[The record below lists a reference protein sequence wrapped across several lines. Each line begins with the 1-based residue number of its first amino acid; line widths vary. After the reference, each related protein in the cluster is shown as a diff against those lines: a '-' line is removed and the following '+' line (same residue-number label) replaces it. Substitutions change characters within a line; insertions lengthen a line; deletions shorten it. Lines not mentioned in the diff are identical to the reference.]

1 MKHAFATIVVP
12 FSSKRTTTVEA
23 CLKGYENPAGAAI
36 KAPLDQAEFVH
47 FVSMTVV
54 RGDPLAHL
62 VVEMSADGTVAESVT
77 RLASTLARP
86 LDSLIEATGVQRGE
100 VSLADFLLNQHVPVG
115 QGWFSN
121 PGVNYD
127 GTPGMTVERIRKE
140 EKLAAAAAL
149 LVERLKPAPS
159 PLATLNAVRERL
171 WAKGEMKWAF
181 VAEDAP
187 CLEGPPPV
195 LSGFPGLAVASTILL
210 WPFLLVALA
219 ALVLVCWYLRDLGAG
234 IWAAIF
240 VLLAEA
246 AAIYWRLR
254 RKEETDVPEDIA
266 PRAACVEEFM
276 KRENF
281 GAHNH
286 LAAASVMK
294 PGWFRMFTLRVGLWA
309 AGQIAARFSRPS
321 FLGPTGVI
329 HFARWLILPGTN
341 KLLFYSNYDG
351 AWESY
356 LENFIEQAYNG
367 VNGIW
372 SNTVGFPRTDNL
384 FGVGLFGVAANR
396 GGNDGDRLRRWTR
409 RQQYRSLVWYSGY
422 PELTTE
428 RIRTNA
434 AIRQGIALAATQS
447 DAADW
452 LACFGSEPRPAT
464 NLEATEIPT
473 LVFGGLSRQRFGAS
487 LMLQLSGD
495 DAANKGW
502 LRKIEGRLTYGD
514 ALNAEEAM
522 LVAFSASGLAKLGL
536 HGSDLTTFPVAFQ
549 QGSAAEW
556 RARAVGDVG
565 NNDPDKWWWGGPE
578 LPIDAVLLI
587 YAKTSKDLSDAIDKR
602 KEELETAGIL
612 VAHEVALK
620 ELPPNV
626 LPPHNKFAKE
636 PFGFADGVSQ
646 PIIEGTPR
654 ALSSKN
660 KHQVVQPGEFLFG
673 YPDNLG
679 YMPPSPAVAD
689 QRDPHDVLPAL
700 GWDPTRQRPDFSDP
714 APTTSHDLGRNGTF
728 LVVRQLEQNKVAFD
742 DFKRAAAKRIAADPR
757 APALPLPKLEEW
769 IAAKIVG
776 RWEDGRS
783 LVRHPHAPPP
793 PPHKSREPDN
803 DFLYE
808 EDPTGLRCPLGAH
821 IRRANPRESFAPGSK
836 PELKITNRH
845 RILRVGRSYERQEG
859 RSDNPGLLFMA
870 LNADI
875 ERQFE
880 FVQQTWLSAP
890 SFHGLQN
897 EVDPMIG
904 RRSVSR
910 DMTIPTPSGP
920 LCLKELKDFVRVR
933 GSGYF
938 FLPGRTAIRFLACGA

>member
-1 MKHAFATIVVP
+1 MTHAFATIVVP
-12 FSSKRTTTVEA
+12 FSSNRTTTVEA
-23 CLKGYENPAGAAI
+23 CLKGFGNPAHAAI
-36 KAPLDQAEFVH
+36 KGPLDDAEFVH

-54 RGDPLAHL
+54 RGDPQAHL
-62 VVEMSADGTVAESVT
+62 VVEMSADGTVAEAVT
-77 RLASTLARP
+77 RLASTLAQP
-86 LDSLIEATGVQRGE
+86 LDALLETTGVERGE
-100 VSLADFLLNQHVPVG
+100 VALGDFLLGKHVSVG

-127 GTPGMTVERIRKE
+127 GTPGLTVERIRKE

-187 CLEGPPPV
+187 CLKGPPAG
-195 LSGFPGLAVASTILL
+195 LRGFLGLAAASTILL

-219 ALVLVCWYLRDLGAG
+219 ALALFWFWSSLGTG

-286 LAAASVMK
+286 LAAASAMK

-384 FGVGLFGVAANR
+384 FGVGLFGLTANR

-409 RQQYRSLVWYSGY
+409 RQQYLSLVWYSGY

-434 AIRQGIALAATQS
+434 AIRQGIALAATES

-487 LMLQLSGD
+487 LMLQLSGAE
-495 DAANKGW
+495 AANKAW
-502 LRKIEGRLTYGD
+502 LRGIERGLTYGD
-514 ALNAEEAM
+514 ALNSEEAM
-522 LVAFSASGLAKLGL
+522 LVAFSATGLLKLGL

-549 QGSAAEW
+549 QGSAARW
-556 RARAVGDVG
+556 RARAVGDVAD
-565 NNDPDKWWWGGPE
+565 NDPDKWWWGGPD

-587 YAKTSKDLSDAIDKR
+587 YAKTSKALSDAIDDQKQ
-602 KEELETAGIL
+602 KFATAGIL

-626 LPPHNKFAKE
+626 LPPYNKFAKE

-660 KHQVVQPGEFLFG
+660 THQVVKPGEFVFG

-689 QRDPHDVLPAL
+689 QRDPHDMLPAL
-700 GWDPTRQRPDFSDP
+700 GWDPSRQRPDFSDP

-728 LVVRQLEQNKVAFD
+728 LVVRQLEQNKAAFE

-757 APALPLPKLEEW
+757 APALPPPKLEEW
-769 IAAKIVG
+769 IGAKIVG
-776 RWEDGRS
+776 RWENGQS
-783 LVRHPHAPPP
+783 LVRHPHGPP
-793 PPHKSREPDN
+793 KDGEADN
-803 DFLYE
+803 DFRYGV
-808 EDPTGLRCPLGAH
+808 EDPTGVRCPLGAH
-821 IRRANPRESFAPGSK
+821 IRRANPRESFDPGS
-836 PELKITNRH
+836 EAQLSITNRH
-845 RILRVGRSYERQEG
+845 RILRVGRSYAGQEG
-859 RSDNPGLLFMA
+859 KSDNPGLLFMA

-910 DMTIPTPSGP
+910 DMTIPTPSGA
-920 LCLKELKDFVRVR
+920 LCLKGLKDFVRVR

-938 FLPGRTAIRFLACGA
+938 FLPGRTAIRFLARGA